1 MNVTDVAL
9 RVPSSRETRS
19 AAGRHLVT
27 PGGRFAAGRDSGASV
42 LPVSQPVKQSSSRQS
57 SLLCCVW
64 VVSVRVLVIKP
75 QLILPGCSDY
85 CLFFFKG
92 FYYLV
97 SSSNELF
104 LQVRGSTAST
114 APTLRARRW
123 GMASPLTPALKNTS
137 GSTPY
142 LETSRWLK
150 NWTER

>member
-1 MNVTDVAL
+1 MLRCVFHRHAKHAQLLVATWWHQGGGL
-9 RVPSSRETRS
+9 LLAGTATHLSFQSVSQSSNS
-19 AAGRHLVT
+19 Q
-27 PGGRFAAGRDSGASV
+27 
-42 LPVSQPVKQSSSRQS
+42 PVSQG

-85 CLFFFKG
+85 CFVFFKG

-97 SSSNELF
+97 SSSNEFF

>member
-1 MNVTDVAL
+1 MLRCVFRRHAKHAQLLVATWWHQGGGL
-9 RVPSSRETRS
+9 LL
-19 AAGRHLVT
+19 AGTATHLS
-27 PGGRFAAGRDSGASV
+27 FQSV
-42 LPVSQPVKQSSSRQS
+42 SQSNSHPVSQS

-85 CLFFFKG
+85 C

-114 APTLRARRW
+114 AQTLRARRW